1 MHCITIGHGT
11 TQCSKLEPL
20 SPRVV
25 SPRQKRF
32 AQALRNVF
40 CLSAEVIRLCKVV
53 YERLPEV
60 ASACLHKR
68 FGTIRL
74 CKPVYERLAEVA
86 SACLHKRVRTIR
98 LCKPVYE
105 RFAEVTSACLQKR
118 MRTIR
123 LCNPVYERF
132 AAVASVLG
140 CRDVGNGVEEEKS
153 WEVMRRGRLGVGVC
167 LWFVFRG
174 ERKMGK

>member
-1 MHCITIGHGT
+1 MGRKRRVHCITIGHGT

-68 FGTIRL
+68 M
-74 CKPVYERLAEVA
+74 
-86 SACLHKRVRTIR
+86 RTIR

-123 LCNPVYERF
+123 LCNPVYKRF
-132 AAVASVLG
+132 PEVASVLG

-153 WEVMRRGRLGVGVC
+153 WEVMRRGRLGVGRC

-174 ERKMGK
+174 ERKMGEIRGNRGNKGK